1 MSRRFLLALTCAVA
15 LAGVPGCAKVLQQ
28 DKSSSYLIVDAFAAA
43 SGAAPNS
50 FGGTLASD
58 VQTYVKRDVGG
69 TQVLVPTI
77 FEDLGKVTLR
87 LGMKDPGTTATPT
100 TPSTANYITVTRYR
114 VTFTRADGRNTAGV
128 DVPYG
133 FDGAITLTVGETP
146 VSAGLTLVRLQ
157 AKSEAP
163 LKALIGGNG
172 AFAISTIAE
181 ITFHGQDQAGREVS
195 VTAKISVTFADW
207 GDPA

>member
-1 MSRRFLLALTCAVA
+1 MTRRLVLALTCAA
-15 LAGVPGCAKVLQQ
+15 AFTAGSGCAAGLQRGT
-28 DKSSSYLIVDAFAAA
+28 SSSYLIVDAFTAA
-43 SGAAPNS
+43 SGAVPGT

-58 VQTYVKRDVGG
+58 VQTYVKRDVDG
-69 TQVLVPTI
+69 TQVLVPSS

-87 LGMKDPGTTATPT
+87 LGLKDPGTTSTPT
-100 TPSTANYITVTRYR
+100 APSPANYITVTRYH
-114 VTFTRADGRNTAGV
+114 VTYVRADGRNAPGV
-128 DVPYG
+128 DVPYA
-133 FDGAITLTVGETP
+133 FDGAITLTVADSP

-172 AFAISTIAE
+172 AFAISAIAE
-181 ITFHGQDQAGREVS
+181 VTFYGKDQAGRDAS
-195 VTAKISVTFADW
+195 ATARISVTFADW